1 MDSAS
6 LVLGILGVFLWPMPL
21 AGFIVGAAAFSF
33 GALVLR
39 RGRSALAVAG
49 IILAGIAVVAA
60 LVSWR
65 MGLLDLILR
74 SYFQD

>member
-1 MDSAS
+1 
-6 LVLGILGVFLWPMPL
+6 MPL
-21 AGFIVGAAAFSF
+21 AGFVVGAAALSL
-33 GALVLR
+33 GALALR
-39 RGRSALAVAG
+39 HGRSALAVAG
-49 IILAGIAVVAA
+49 VVLAGIAIVAA